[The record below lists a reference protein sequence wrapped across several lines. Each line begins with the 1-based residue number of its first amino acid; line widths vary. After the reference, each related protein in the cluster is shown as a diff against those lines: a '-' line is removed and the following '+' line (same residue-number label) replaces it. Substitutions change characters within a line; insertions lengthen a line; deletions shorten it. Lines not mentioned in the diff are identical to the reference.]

1 MKKYFYFWEEVSW
14 YNIRVLN
21 EREVR
26 AWAGIMFLFAIISFL
41 ISCITGNFL
50 STKIIIIVFLL
61 DFFIRVIINP
71 KFAPTLILGRFF
83 VSNQTPEYVWAPQ
96 KRFAWSMWLW
106 LAIFMFIMLVINN
119 IINPIT
125 MIACVLCLFLLFF
138 ETAFGICLGCK
149 IYNKFHKEK
158 AKLCPGWVC
167 EIKQKEEIQK
177 INNIQILIIIIF
189 FILLFF
195 IFNLDFLKSKNPI
208 RNNTQN
214 LELQNQ
220 SWSVFGWIKNCM
232 SSCGK

>member
-14 YNIRVLN
+14 YNVRVLN

-26 AWAGIMFLFAIISFL
+26 AWAGIMFLFAIIAFL
-41 ISCITGNFL
+41 VSCITWDFF
-50 STKIIIIVFLL
+50 STKIIIIIFLV

-71 KFAPTLILGRFF
+71 RFSPTLILGRFF
-83 VSNQTPEYVWAPQ
+83 VANQTPEYVWAPQ

-125 MIACVLCLFLLFF
+125 MLACLFCLILLFF

-149 IYNKFHKEK
+149 MYNKFHKEK
-158 AKLCPGWVC
+158 AELCPGWVC
-167 EIKQKEEIQK
+167 EVKEKEKIQK
-177 INNIQILIIIIF
+177 INLIQIIILI
-189 FILLFF
+189 LFF
-195 IFNLDFLKSKNPI
+195 IFIFLILNSNILKSKNPI

-220 SWSVFGWIKNCM
+220 NWDVFGWIKNCM